1 LSGPP
6 ATPHLARQLRWLI
19 AIRLVV
25 ITSVVVPYS
34 LLQISG
40 RGGPTYNFLYLLA
53 GLTYLASLIYI
64 ALLRLLEA
72 QLEAQAYSQFVGD
85 LLIITGLV
93 YYFGG
98 ISSPFSL
105 LYLLV
110 IAVAA
115 SLLRRRA
122 GVVVATI
129 AYGLYAGLLLG
140 IWLGLIRPSEIEQI
154 EPASGWRVIFNL
166 AVHLFGFYA
175 VAFLTSYLAHHAS
188 EAERELEAK
197 REEVADLQ
205 VVHRDVIQSITS
217 GLITTDRDGRITSV
231 NRAGSEILGEDAA
244 ALIGL
249 AVERSPL
256 FTIDRWRRDAGE
268 CLRKGRARDAVDC
281 LRGEETVH
289 VGYAISRLADA
300 DGARTGF
307 IVAFQDLTE
316 VRKLQEEVRLKD
328 RMAAAGELASGIAH
342 EIGNPL
348 AAISGSV
355 QMLAAS
361 PSADPAQ
368 AKLFDIVLK
377 ESQRLDRTIKGFLRY
392 ARPRDRSSARFDI
405 ARLLAENV
413 ELLGN
418 SDEVSS
424 GHRLELELDPPSVT
438 LIADPDQVSQIF
450 WNLARNSLR
459 AMPQGGTLRVAGRLA
474 GTAYRIEVEDTGRGI
489 TPEERTRLFQPFKS
503 FFDGGTGL
511 GMAIVY
517 RIVQE
522 HGGRL
527 AVDSRPSG
535 GTRITV
541 ELPAVSAEV
550 AAAIPAART

>member
-1 LSGPP
+1 M
-6 ATPHLARQLRWLI
+6 
-19 AIRLVV
+19 V

-40 RGGPTYNFLYLLA
+40 QGGPTYNFLYLLA

-110 IAVAA
+110 IAVAS

-129 AYGLYAGLLLG
+129 AYGLYAGLVLG
-140 IWLGLIRPSEIEQI
+140 MWLGFIRPSELEQF
-154 EPASGWRVIFNL
+154 EAASGWRVTFNL

-231 NRAGSEILGEDAA
+231 NRAGSEILGQDAA
-244 ALIGL
+244 ALNGL
-249 AVERSPL
+249 AIERSPL
-256 FTIDRWRRDAGE
+256 FTIDRWRRDAAE

-307 IVAFQDLTE
+307 IIAFQDLTE

-328 RMAAAGELASGIAH
+328 QMAAAGELASGIAH

-392 ARPRDRSSARFDI
+392 ARPRERSSSRFDI

-418 SDEVSS
+418 SDEVSP

-438 LIADPDQVSQIF
+438 LIADADQVSQIF

-474 GTAYRIEVEDTGRGI
+474 GKAYRIEVEDTGRGM
-489 TPEERTRLFQPFKS
+489 TPEERARLFQPFKS
-503 FFDGGTGL
+503 VVDSGTGL

-541 ELPAVSAEV
+541 ELPAASAEV
-550 AAAIPAART
+550 AAAAPAAPAART

>member
-1 LSGPP
+1 
-6 ATPHLARQLRWLI
+6 
-19 AIRLVV
+19 
-25 ITSVVVPYS
+25 
-34 LLQISG
+34 
-40 RGGPTYNFLYLLA
+40 
-53 GLTYLASLIYI
+53 
-64 ALLRLLEA
+64 
-72 QLEAQAYSQFVGD
+72 
-85 LLIITGLV
+85 
-93 YYFGG
+93 
-98 ISSPFSL
+98 
-105 LYLLV
+105 
-110 IAVAA
+110 
-115 SLLRRRA
+115 
-122 GVVVATI
+122 
-129 AYGLYAGLLLG
+129 
-140 IWLGLIRPSEIEQI
+140 
-154 EPASGWRVIFNL
+154 
-166 AVHLFGFYA
+166 
-175 VAFLTSYLAHHAS
+175 
-188 EAERELEAK
+188 
-197 REEVADLQ
+197 

-217 GLITTDRDGRITSV
+217 GLITTDRDGRITSI
-231 NRAGSEILGEDAA
+231 NRAGSEILGQDAG

-249 AVERSPL
+249 VIDRSPL
-256 FTIDRWRRDAGE
+256 FTIDRWRRDAAE

-316 VRKLQEEVRLKD
+316 VRTLQAEVRLKD
-328 RMAAAGELASGIAH
+328 QMAAAGELASGIAH

-392 ARPRDRSSARFDI
+392 ARPRDRSSSRFDI

-474 GTAYRIEVEDTGRGI
+474 GSAYRIEVEDTGRGM
-489 TPEERTRLFQPFKS
+489 TPEERARLFQPFKS
-503 FFDGGTGL
+503 FFDSGTGL

-541 ELPAVSAEV
+541 ELPAASAEV
-550 AAAIPAART
+550 AAAPAART

>member
-1 LSGPP
+1 MQ
-6 ATPHLARQLRWLI
+6 HLARQLRWLI

-34 LLQISG
+34 LAQISG
-40 RGGPTYNFLYLLA
+40 RGGPTYKFLYLLA
-53 GLTYLASLIYI
+53 GVTYLASLFYI
-64 ALLRLLEA
+64 ALLRLLEGR
-72 QLEAQAYSQFVGD
+72 LEAQAYTQFAGD
-85 LLIITGLV
+85 LLLITGLV

-122 GVVVATI
+122 GVGVATI
-129 AYGLYAGLLLG
+129 AYGLYAALVLG
-140 IWLGLIRPSEIEQI
+140 IWFGVIRPSELEQI
-154 EPASGWRVIFNL
+154 AEASEWQVTFNL

-188 EAERELEAK
+188 VAERELEAK

-205 VVHRDVIQSITS
+205 VAHRDVIQSITS

-231 NRAGSEILGEDAA
+231 NRAGSEILGQDAA
-244 ALIGL
+244 ALLGQP
-249 AVERSPL
+249 VERSAL
-256 FTIDRWRRDAGE
+256 FTIDRWRRDAAE

-281 LRGEETVH
+281 LRGEETLH
-289 VGYAISRLADA
+289 LGYAISRLVDA
-300 DGARTGF
+300 DGTRTGF

-316 VRKLQEEVRLKD
+316 VRNLQEEVRLKD
-328 RMAAAGELASGIAH
+328 RMAAAGELAAGIAH

-361 PSADPAQ
+361 PAADPAQ

-392 ARPRDRSSARFDI
+392 ARPRERSSSRFDI

-413 ELLGN
+413 ELLRN
-418 SDEVSS
+418 SDEVSG

-438 LIADPDQVSQIF
+438 LIADPDQISQIF
-450 WNLARNSLR
+450 WNLARNALR
-459 AMPQGGTLRVAGRLA
+459 AMPQGGTLRVAGRLVSPL
-474 GTAYRIEVEDTGRGI
+474 YRIEVEDTGRGMA
-489 TPEERTRLFQPFKS
+489 PEERARLFQPFKS

-522 HGGRL
+522 HSGKL

-535 GTRITV
+535 GTRIVV

-550 AAAIPAART
+550 AAAPVARAQGSVGS

>member
-122 GVVVATI
+122 GVGVATI
-129 AYGLYAGLLLG
+129 AYGLFAGLVLG
-140 IWLGLIRPSEIEQI
+140 MWFGFIRPSEL
-154 EPASGWRVIFNL
+154 EPFEAASGWRVTFNL

-205 VVHRDVIQSITS
+205 VVHRDVIQSINS

-231 NRAGSEILGEDAA
+231 NRAGSEILGQEAG

-249 AVERSPL
+249 AIERSPL
-256 FTIDRWRRDAGE
+256 FTIDRWRRDAAE
-268 CLRKGRARDAVDC
+268 CLRKGRARDEVDC

-316 VRKLQEEVRLKD
+316 VRTLQEEVRLKD

-392 ARPRDRSSARFDI
+392 ARPRDRSSSRFDI

-418 SDEVSS
+418 SDEVST

-474 GTAYRIEVEDTGRGI
+474 GKAYRIEVEDTGRGMS
-489 TPEERTRLFQPFKS
+489 PEERARLFQPFKS
-503 FFDGGTGL
+503 FFDSGTGL

-541 ELPAVSAEV
+541 ELPAASAEV
-550 AAAIPAART
+550 AAAPAART

>member
-1 LSGPP
+1 MQ
-6 ATPHLARQLRWLI
+6 HLARQLRWLI

-34 LLQISG
+34 LVQLSG
-40 RGGPTYNFLYLLA
+40 RGGPTLDFLYFLA
-53 GLTYLASLIYI
+53 GLTYLASLLYI
-64 ALLRLLEA
+64 ALLRPLE
-72 QLEAQAYSQFVGD
+72 QRLEVHAYSQFVGD

-122 GVVVATI
+122 AMVVATI
-129 AYGLYAGLLLG
+129 AYGLYAALVLGL
-140 IWLGLIRPSEIEQI
+140 WLGLVRPGELEQI
-154 EPASGWRVIFNL
+154 EAASGWSVFFVL
-166 AVHLFGFYA
+166 GVHLFGFYA
-175 VAFLTSYLAHHAS
+175 VAVLTSYLAHHAS
-188 EAERELEAK
+188 VAERELEAK

-217 GLITTDRDGRITSV
+217 GLITTDRDGRVTSV
-231 NRAGSEILGEDAA
+231 NRAGCEILGSEAG
-244 ALIGL
+244 ALVGQP
-249 AVERSPL
+249 VDRSPL
-256 FTIDRWRRDAGE
+256 FTIDRWRRDTAE
-268 CLRKGRARDAVDC
+268 CMRRGRARDAVDC
-281 LRGEETVH
+281 LRGEDTIH

-300 DGARTGF
+300 DGGRTGF

-316 VRKLQEEVRLKD
+316 VRHLQEEVRLKD
-328 RMAAAGELASGIAH
+328 RMAAAGELAAGIAH

-361 PSADPAQ
+361 PAADPAQ

-392 ARPRDRSSARFDI
+392 ARPRERSSARFDV
-405 ARLLAENV
+405 ARLLSENV
-413 ELLGN
+413 ELLRN
-418 SDEVSS
+418 SDELSP
-424 GHRLELELDPPSVT
+424 GHRLELELDPPSIT

-459 AMPQGGTLRVAGRLA
+459 AMPQGGTLRVAGRLE
-474 GTAYRIEVEDTGRGI
+474 GTSYRIEVEDTGRGM
-489 TPEERTRLFQPFKS
+489 TEEERARLFQPFKS
-503 FFDGGTGL
+503 FFDAGTGL

-550 AAAIPAART
+550 AAAAAARI